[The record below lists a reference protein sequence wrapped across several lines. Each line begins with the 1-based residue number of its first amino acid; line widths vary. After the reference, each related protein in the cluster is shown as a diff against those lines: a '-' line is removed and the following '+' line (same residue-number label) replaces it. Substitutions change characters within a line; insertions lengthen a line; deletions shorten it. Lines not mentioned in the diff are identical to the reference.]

1 MVDGHLIV
9 HRPLI
14 ASFSKEFLSI
24 KGAAFKSCFISILK
38 NKLTSERS
46 KKEEGKNTAFSSFD
60 RAMNNDGESG
70 NELRRRL
77 TRQ

>member
-14 ASFSKEFLSI
+14 ASFSKEFLSTTI

-70 NELRRRL
+70 NA
-77 TRQ
+77 